1 MNCVP
6 IGYVSSPY
14 KIRGDAPKQGR
25 LTDDVSI
32 ITLDPA
38 YTEAAEGL
46 SIGDD
51 LFIFCWFDRS
61 DRTVLKSRKF
71 GEEKNPLRGV
81 FSNRSPNRPNPIAL
95 TLVKLVGVDGCDL
108 TVKGLEALDK
118 TPVVDIKPY
127 SEGIDTPR
135 ND

>member
-6 IGYVSSPY
+6 IGFVSSPY
-14 KIRGDAPKQGR
+14 KIRGDAPKQGK
-25 LTDDVSI
+25 LTDEVSI
-32 ITLDPA
+32 ITLDPT
-38 YTEAAEGL
+38 YMDAAEGL

-51 LFIFCWFDRS
+51 LFVICWFDRS
-61 DRTVLKSRKF
+61 DRTVLQSRRF

-81 FSNRSPNRPNPIAL
+81 FSTRSPNRPNPIAL
-95 TLVKLVGVDGCDL
+95 TLVKLVHIEGGLL
-108 TVKGLEALDK
+108 TVKGLEALDQ

-127 SEGIDTPR
+127 SLSIDTPR